1 MMKTIKQHILERL
14 VISKNKPDS
23 INYTFDD
30 LTTLLKKYNEQYHKP
45 FNLEKSEAAKSI
57 KEKYNFVV
65 SHKNTAY
72 MSAYHPY
79 VNMQYSENWA
89 HHPEIILEYINDKYD
104 NRIEHDNII
113 NANDFMYVFGG
124 GAPEMFSNM
133 KDYNKEMA
141 QDYLNLLCKELY
153 YEIN

>member
-1 MMKTIKQHILERL
+1 MKSIKQHILERL
-14 VISKNKPDS
+14 VLSKNKRDTK
-23 INYTFDD
+23 NNTFDN
-30 LTTLLKKYNEQYHKP
+30 LTSLLKKYNEQYHKP
-45 FNLEKSEAAKSI
+45 FNLEESEAAKTI

-79 VNMQYSENWA
+79 VSMQYSENWA

-113 NANDFMYVFGG
+113 NENEFMHVFGG
-124 GAPEMFSNM
+124 AASKMFNNPY
-133 KDYNKEMA
+133 DFDKEMA
-141 QDYLNLLCKELY
+141 QEYLNLLCNELY
-153 YEIN
+153 YEID

>member
-1 MMKTIKQHILERL
+1 MKSIKQHILERL
-14 VISKNKPDS
+14 VLSKNKRDS
-23 INYTFDD
+23 KNYTFDN

-45 FNLEKSEAAKSI
+45 FNLEESESAKSI

-79 VNMQYSENWA
+79 VSMQYSENWA

-113 NANDFMYVFGG
+113 NENEFMHVFGG
-124 GAPEMFSNM
+124 AASEMFSNPR
-133 KDYNKEMA
+133 DFDKEMA
-141 QDYLNLLCKELY
+141 QDYLNLLCNELY
-153 YEIN
+153 YEID

>member
-1 MMKTIKQHILERL
+1 MKSIKQHILERL
-14 VISKNKPDS
+14 VLSKNKHDF
-23 INYTFDD
+23 INYTFDN

-45 FNLEKSEAAKSI
+45 FNLEESESAKSI

-79 VNMQYSENWA
+79 VSMQYSENWA

-113 NANDFMYVFGG
+113 NENDFKYVFGG
-124 GAPEMFSNM
+124 GSSELFMSK
-133 KDYNKEMA
+133 KDPDLKMAKE
-141 QDYLNLLCKELY
+141 YLNLLCDELE

>member
-1 MMKTIKQHILERL
+1 MKTINNFLLERL
-14 VISKNKPDS
+14 ILSKNKRAS
-23 INYTFDD
+23 KKYKFND
-30 LTTLLKKYNEQYHKP
+30 LTALLKIYNEQYHKP
-45 FNLEKSEAAKSI
+45 FNLEESEAAKTI

-79 VNMQYSENWA
+79 VSMQYSENWA
-89 HHPEIILEYINDKYD
+89 HHAEIILEYINDKYD

-113 NANDFMYVFGG
+113 NENDFAHVFGG
-124 GAPEMFSNM
+124 GNSQLFNNPRVF
-133 KDYNKEMA
+133 DKEIA
-141 QDYLNLLCKELY
+141 QEYLNLLCNELY